1 MPLAHNLNKVT
12 KNISKSTGSLHIKGR
27 KFKQLNRATLRD
39 KKLQQRKSQSLERKS
54 NELSIVFF
62 IQSLLQEKNTANDG
76 GDEDEEEGENFK
88 EFSNKKQ
95 FTLDEMKQ
103 IIEKFIHQ
111 NDDELQRLQSERR
124 KGRPPTN
131 RQTILE
137 EKLKYDLEIY
147 RTGFKIP
154 DLTDQLTVERIKEW
168 NGTTGATTTMKFIR
182 VSKDMMTELPT
193 TTNEI
198 EMK

>member
-137 EKLKYDLEIY
+137 EKLKYDL
-147 RTGFKIP
+147 
-154 DLTDQLTVERIKEW
+154 TDQLTVERIKEW

-182 VSKDMMTELPT
+182 VSKDMTELPT